1 MQIYLSA
8 LLCLLAVSCT
18 AQPKEQAADKVHT
31 PSFEQ
36 IRNRFNDF
44 FLSQEEKILR
54 CTTRCAGL
62 SLANEEQKRFE
73 AAYKVLGP
81 KREWIVLVDPSHVL
95 AKDYRPQDL
104 VDKWN
109 TGWPKRAQLR
119 GEAMEQMMKMIEAAQ
134 KDGVRLVPI
143 STYRTWQY
151 QDRLYQ
157 QNLARNNGKPNGY
170 VARAGES
177 QHHLGT
183 AVDFNTVNPA
193 DENIPAL
200 IWLRKHAGEYG
211 FSLSFP
217 KEAEAEKES
226 GYPYEAWHYRYITRE
241 AVRLQDEFFNGNQH
255 KTLTFLND
263 CYFAQQAQ

>member
-109 TGWPKRAQLR
+109 TG
-119 GEAMEQMMKMIEAAQ
+119 
-134 KDGVRLVPI
+134 
-143 STYRTWQY
+143 
-151 QDRLYQ
+151 
-157 QNLARNNGKPNGY
+157 
-170 VARAGES
+170 
-177 QHHLGT
+177 
-183 AVDFNTVNPA
+183 
-193 DENIPAL
+193 
-200 IWLRKHAGEYG
+200 
-211 FSLSFP
+211 
-217 KEAEAEKES
+217 
-226 GYPYEAWHYRYITRE
+226 
-241 AVRLQDEFFNGNQH
+241 
-255 KTLTFLND
+255 
-263 CYFAQQAQ
+263 